1 MSDWL
6 NLTFKSFDGATF
18 DFMNGLA
25 HAGKDFFNPFFEFV
39 SLFGKG
45 GIFFILLSIILMLFK
60 KTRFG
65 GFTILLSIGIGALFT
80 NVIIKNAVAR
90 PRPYTV
96 NEYKEYWELAGK
108 CVESEFSFPSGHAT
122 VTMASMM
129 ALFLTYNKK
138 RSWTAFV
145 FVFIMG
151 FARVY
156 LIQHYLTDVIGGII
170 VGGVASVGAYFIAKK
185 LFKIINSHENKFCCF
200 VKNAD
205 LINLFKKK

>member
-6 NLTFKSFDGATF
+6 NLTFNAFDGAVF

-25 HAGKDFFNPFFEFV
+25 LCGKDFFNPFFEVV

-96 NEYKEYWELAGK
+96 NEYKEYWGLAGK
-108 CVESEFSFPSGHAT
+108 CVESEFSFPSGHTT
-122 VTMASMM
+122 VTMASMT
-129 ALFLTYNKK
+129 ALFLTFNKK
-138 RSWTAFV
+138 YSWAV
-145 FVFIMG
+145 FSLVFLMG

-156 LIQHYLTDVIGGII
+156 LIQHYLTDVIGGIA
-170 VGGVASVGAYFIAKK
+170 VGGGASVIAYFISKRV
-185 LFKIINSHENKFCCF
+185 FKIINLHENKFCSL

-205 LINLFKKK
+205 LLDLFRK